1 MNGYNDYIKE
11 VEDFPIEGV
20 SFKDISPL
28 LADREMFRSAVIDMG
43 RLVKNPDYWIGIDSR
58 GFLFASALSMIF
70 GGGVVLCRK
79 AGKLPPPVR
88 KMSYKL
94 EYGTSTLEMKP
105 MDHHPL
111 TESMPTAVIVDDVL
125 ATGGTLQ
132 ATNDLAKMVGYDVI
146 DNLVLIDLL
155 YVPTVEGFNFKV
167 KSLIQY
173 E

>member
-79 AGKLPPPVR
+79 AGKLPPPVESV
-88 KMSYKL
+88 SYAL
-94 EYGTSTLEMKP
+94 EYDVATLQMKKGKG
-105 MDHHPL
+105 
-111 TESMPTAVIVDDVL
+111 TAVIVDDVF
-125 ATGGTLQ
+125 ATGGTLR
-132 ATNDLAKMVGYDVI
+132 AVNYLAEKAGYDVQ
-146 DNLVLIDLL
+146 DNLVLMDLL
-155 YVPTVEGFNFKV
+155 YLPTVEDFNFKV

-173 E
+173 NE